1 LYLLLLFI
9 MMGATVYEGI
19 QGNISLGAVVATLYL
34 LDRLEGVINLSSS
47 LMQNLSQFYFRFQVV
62 PEFLKLDEEEKS
74 TGILAPN
81 LLETEIRFDHVSFK
95 YPGQVDYAL
104 ENVSLTIQPGERLA
118 IVGENGAGKSTLCL
132 LLLGLYRPTEGSIT
146 VGGIDLNKIDP
157 KTWRKTAASV
167 FQNYMRYQLSITENI
182 GFGNVDDLDNEEK
195 VKTAA
200 KKAGIDDVIDGLTH
214 QYQTLLGKQ
223 YEGAHDLSGGQWQK
237 I

>member
-1 LYLLLLFI
+1 
-9 MMGATVYEGI
+9 
-19 QGNISLGAVVATLYL
+19 
-34 LDRLEGVINLSSS
+34 
-47 LMQNLSQFYFRFQVV
+47 
-62 PEFLKLDEEEKS
+62 
-74 TGILAPN
+74 
-81 LLETEIRFDHVSFK
+81 
-95 YPGQVDYAL
+95 
-104 ENVSLTIQPGERLA
+104 
-118 IVGENGAGKSTLCL
+118 LCL

-237 I
+237 IAVSRAYFKEAELLILDEPVSALDAYAEYEVYKQFSDLSVGKTVIIVSHRLGSARLANKILFLQKGQLVEEGSHEELIQLNGEYASLFYMQAEWYADKKKEEATK